1 MKPVVENS
9 VKLVTNHI
17 LIDMDGM
24 TFYSLEEINKVLYKK
39 VQEEN
44 RKNFQG
50 LNYSRYDLF
59 INEEKETLNPLPDTK
74 YEYLERKKVRVSQ
87 DFSFTFDKVHYSMPR
102 KYLKQ
107 ELEVRASET
116 KIYVYNKHGDLIRT
130 HERSF
135 TPKSWVVIPS
145 DMPKEYNEYG
155 YWNVSYF
162 EHKASAIG
170 PNTRMA
176 IDEVISKFKYPV
188 QSFRSC
194 FGILN
199 YARRYSKET
208 LENCCRDALLNN
220 RCNYTCYE
228 VTNVK

>member
-1 MKPVVENS
+1 
-9 VKLVTNHI
+9 
-17 LIDMDGM
+17 
-24 TFYSLEEINKVLYKK
+24 
-39 VQEEN
+39 
-44 RKNFQG
+44 
-50 LNYSRYDLF
+50 
-59 INEEKETLNPLPDTK
+59 
-74 YEYLERKKVRVSQ
+74 
-87 DFSFTFDKVHYSMPR
+87 MPR

-135 TPKSWVVIPS
+135 TPKSWVVVPS

-155 YWNVSYF
+155 YWNVPYF
-162 EHKASAIG
+162 QHKAQTIG

-176 IDEVISKFKYPV
+176 IDEVIAKFKYPV